1 MNLILHNYW
10 RSSASYRVRLGLAWK
25 DLAYEYRIV
34 NIIKDGG
41 AQHTDAYRAK
51 NPMAQVPTLEVL
63 EDVGPPVVLT
73 QSLPILEYLDE
84 RWPQHPLLP
93 LGASHAAMATR
104 AKVRAL
110 AELINAGIQPL
121 QNLTTTRKVKAL
133 GGDDQAWVQGFIAS
147 GLAAYEAAI
156 ADSHGRY
163 SVGDAVTLADCC
175 LIPQLYSAR
184 RFGVSLDPYPRL
196 RVIDAACADL
206 PAFAAAH
213 PDRQPDAVP

>member
-51 NPMAQVPTLEVL
+51 NPMAQVPTLEVI

-156 ADSHGRY
+156 VDTHGRY

>member
-1 MNLILHNYW
+1 VNLILHNYW

-51 NPMAQVPTLEVL
+51 NPMAQVPTLEVI

-156 ADSHGRY
+156 VDTHGRY

>member
-51 NPMAQVPTLEVL
+51 NPMAQVPTLEVI

-156 ADSHGRY
+156 ADTHGRY
-163 SVGDAVTLADCC
+163 SVGDAITLADCC

>member
-156 ADSHGRY
+156 ADTHGRY
-163 SVGDAVTLADCC
+163 SVGDVVTLADCC

>member
-51 NPMAQVPTLEVL
+51 NPMAQVPTLEVI

-156 ADSHGRY
+156 ADTHGRY

>member
-10 RSSASYRVRLGLAWK
+10 RSSASYRVRIGLACK

-51 NPMAQVPTLEVL
+51 NPMAQVPTLEVI

-110 AELINAGIQPL
+110 AEVINAGIQSQCSTQL
-121 QNLTTTRKVKAL
+121 Q
-133 GGDDQAWVQGFIAS
+133 AS
-147 GLAAYEAAI
+147 FRIDSSTLNMCEILA
-156 ADSHGRY
+156 H
-163 SVGDAVTLADCC
+163 TH
-175 LIPQLYSAR
+175 
-184 RFGVSLDPYPRL
+184 SLE
-196 RVIDAACADL
+196 
-206 PAFAAAH
+206 
-213 PDRQPDAVP
+213 

>member
-1 MNLILHNYW
+1 MC
-10 RSSASYRVRLGLAWK
+10 VR
-25 DLAYEYRIV
+25 
-34 NIIKDGG
+34 
-41 AQHTDAYRAK
+41 
-51 NPMAQVPTLEVL
+51 
-63 EDVGPPVVLT
+63 
-73 QSLPILEYLDE
+73 
-84 RWPQHPLLP
+84 PQHPLLP

-156 ADSHGRY
+156 AETHGRY
-163 SVGDAVTLADCC
+163 SVGDAPTLADCC

-196 RVIDAACADL
+196 RIIDAACADDA
-206 PAFAAAH
+206 AFQAAH
-213 PDRQPDAVP
+213 PDRQPDAVA